1 VPELIAYFERSISNL
16 AGLFHGEVDALELL
30 FPGGSWQTAESI
42 YQSNPIAVYIN
53 HTAQRVLGGV
63 AASLPADATLRVLEV
78 GAGTGGTTASLL
90 PILPPERTIYTYTDL
105 SLFFTDRARE
115 KFLEF
120 PFLDFRLFDL
130 NVDPLRQGYAR
141 HGFDVIVAA
150 NVLHDAHHVNRALDN
165 LKTMLTPGGLL
176 LAVETTRNTRLH
188 LISVGFIEGL
198 GDYQDERLESN
209 RPLLDT
215 AQWAKALAA
224 RGFERS
230 TCFPETGAAAEVFGQ
245 HVLVAQGPAEVS
257 RFDTEALV
265 THLAGHLPEYMV
277 PKHVFQLGHL
287 PLSANGKVD
296 RQALPRLRPSAPSRQ
311 AGAAAS
317 TPLERAL
324 VELWRESLK
333 VDQVGIDD
341 NFFALG
347 GDSLIAMQLAAR
359 INAQFRVEVPLR
371 RVFENPTV
379 AGLAAVLLEAGVDAD
394 TPGGATPELLAAAQA
409 AGAAAQVEGE

>member
-1 VPELIAYFERSISNL
+1 
-16 AGLFHGEVDALELL
+16 
-30 FPGGSWQTAESI
+30 
-42 YQSNPIAVYIN
+42 
-53 HTAQRVLGGV
+53 
-63 AASLPADATLRVLEV
+63 
-78 GAGTGGTTASLL
+78 
-90 PILPPERTIYTYTDL
+90 
-105 SLFFTDRARE
+105 
-115 KFLEF
+115 
-120 PFLDFRLFDL
+120 
-130 NVDPLRQGYAR
+130 
-141 HGFDVIVAA
+141 
-150 NVLHDAHHVNRALDN
+150 
-165 LKTMLTPGGLL
+165 
-176 LAVETTRNTRLH
+176 
-188 LISVGFIEGL
+188 
-198 GDYQDERLESN
+198 
-209 RPLLDT
+209 
-215 AQWAKALAA
+215 
-224 RGFERS
+224 
-230 TCFPETGAAAEVFGQ
+230 
-245 HVLVAQGPAEVS
+245 
-257 RFDTEALV
+257 
-265 THLAGHLPEYMV
+265 MV